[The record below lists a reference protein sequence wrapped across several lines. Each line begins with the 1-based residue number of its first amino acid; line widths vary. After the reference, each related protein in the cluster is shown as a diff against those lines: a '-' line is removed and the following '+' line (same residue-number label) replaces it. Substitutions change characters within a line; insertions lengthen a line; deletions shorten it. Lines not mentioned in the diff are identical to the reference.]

1 MKYTSFVF
9 PFVCGILFVA
19 VVAMS
24 PFSVFA
30 EEVVSAQ
37 AGSPGYTLVDTVAV
51 FFKTFGVG
59 FGATFTVLWLIVRLV
74 KGNLV
79 DRMERMETGFEG
91 RMEKMEGSFTNRM
104 ERMEIRFNDRLE
116 KMEQNLKESINGLVS
131 RLERLEIHFI
141 KAGRSPIHLT
151 KSGQELLHESG
162 GFEYL
167 VAHKDVLLQEFS
179 DMDDPFAIQE
189 YAIQVMRK
197 KTENGEVPMNTK
209 WMYKKGRTTDHFVD
223 AVGTELHDMVLR
235 SKGIPVD
242 EEEEQQQ
249 TTEKGV

>member
-1 MKYTSFVF
+1 MRYLCYTETMKYTSFVF

-24 PFSVFA
+24 PFFVFA
-30 EEVVSAQ
+30 EEVVSVQ

-59 FGATFTVLWLIVRLV
+59 FGATFSVLWLIVRLV
-74 KGNLV
+74 KGDLV
-79 DRMERMETGFEG
+79 DRV
-91 RMEKMEGSFTNRM
+91 
-104 ERMEIRFNDRLE
+104 E
-116 KMEQNLKESINGLVS
+116 KMEQNLKESINGIVS

-141 KAGRSPIHLT
+141 KSVQSPVQLT

-167 VAHKDVLLQEFS
+167 VAHKDALLQEFS

-197 KTENGEVPMNTK
+197 KTENGEVPMHTK
-209 WMYKKGRTTDHFVD
+209 WMYKKGRTTDQFVD
-223 AVGTELHDMVLR
+223 AVGTELRDMVLR